1 MAKSVL
7 TAIALCTSAVFM
19 SPSTA
24 TNASEPPLTEER
36 AALAFGPSA
45 AVGPLNVVQFWTQD
59 MERLH
64 REWAQPAPPTLTLD
78 TATTRNKPITMAII
92 VGGCTP
98 DMNSACNLT
107 GQVEIFGPDGK
118 PYGTPMEEISIWP
131 KGQPALEK
139 NVRLISPTSMT
150 MKIEDGEKLGE
161 YRVRLTVRDY
171 NANIQAVTQQIIT
184 VVELQ

>member
-1 MAKSVL
+1 MANSVL
-7 TAIALCTSAVFM
+7 TVMALCTSVAFM

-24 TNASEPPLTEER
+24 ANASEPPSNEER
-36 AALAFGPSA
+36 ATLAFAPSA

-59 MERLH
+59 MERLQ

-92 VGGCTP
+92 IGGCTP
-98 DMNSACNLT
+98 DMNSACDLA

-131 KGQPALEK
+131 KGQPALAK
-139 NVRLISPTSMT
+139 DVRLISPTSMT
-150 MKIEDGEKLGE
+150 MIIEDGEQLGE

-171 NANIQAVTQQIIT
+171 NANIQAVTEQIIT
-184 VVELQ
+184 VVESQ